1 MDIVDRFRS
10 RLSLINAGIFVQSL
24 PSHEDEMA
32 KTTQQL
38 RHWVGGAGGGVKD
51 ERGIAV
57 AVAAYLKSGI
67 ISSYRDAKYLCF
79 GVTTPHAQNQKRIIE
94 DETLVKGLLTHVKG
108 YTNQPRKFR
117 RCYQGIF
124 RGYLRYPGHRS
135 EHQIGQRCW
144 RLMREFLADYANL
157 VIETKPEVDW
167 TATLGQH
174 LNLLRENPCAPY
186 GEKLLQGDH
195 SVLKDLKE
203 KLGIDDETWVMS
215 ELVLSQVAAATAIQ
229 NDDHFKSHISQLV
242 TLLGNHPLLVNAGI
256 AALLKRYA
264 LCDDRSENTSLRE
277 IALSKWKSPWL
288 DTNKALW
295 HAHIGEEATDMVGLW
310 LKQRSIRDFFELL
323 QADGSADGDRME
335 FWLPY
340 AEVIEEVWLALGYHS
355 QINNNQD
362 YKRIRQEMDGRWMRL
377 EGPNHNADN
386 AFLMKIGGHLVI
398 EFARQNN
405 ACHVFDAN
413 YMPFNLGQ
421 RSVLGTQEGLKNKYH
436 PGHRQ
441 TLMHKSGWQFEFA
454 NYLKWSLGVT
464 PAEKVA
470 RRHKRSTVS
479 SRSSGNPIQTSG
491 YTTSQSNDPIHR
503 LAHDQEL
510 ELLKKICAVH
520 GARVVDKRETSGEIF
535 VQDFGTKNLM
545 LARALNAQGFSYVN
559 DSTGWKK
566 KWL

>member
-215 ELVLSQVAAATAIQ
+215 ELVLSQVAAATTIQ

-264 LCDDRSENTSLRE
+264 LCDDRSRTQVFGKSHYRSGR
-277 IALSKWKSPWL
+277 AL
-288 DTNKALW
+288 
-295 HAHIGEEATDMVGLW
+295 G
-310 LKQRSIRDFFELL
+310 SIRT
-323 QADGSADGDRME
+323 
-335 FWLPY
+335 
-340 AEVIEEVWLALGYHS
+340 
-355 QINNNQD
+355 
-362 YKRIRQEMDGRWMRL
+362 RL
-377 EGPNHNADN
+377 
-386 AFLMKIGGHLVI
+386 
-398 EFARQNN
+398 
-405 ACHVFDAN
+405 
-413 YMPFNLGQ
+413 
-421 RSVLGTQEGLKNKYH
+421 
-436 PGHRQ
+436 
-441 TLMHKSGWQFEFA
+441 
-454 NYLKWSLGVT
+454 
-464 PAEKVA
+464 
-470 RRHKRSTVS
+470 
-479 SRSSGNPIQTSG
+479 
-491 YTTSQSNDPIHR
+491 
-503 LAHDQEL
+503 
-510 ELLKKICAVH
+510 
-520 GARVVDKRETSGEIF
+520 
-535 VQDFGTKNLM
+535 FGTLILAKKLPTWSDSGLNSVPLETFLSCFKLM
-545 LARALNAQGFSYVN
+545 VVRTVIGWNSGFL
-559 DSTGWKK
+559 TPR
-566 KWL
+566 